1 MSKKINIY
9 WDSYNGEQDQYD
21 YIEYDH
27 FVILVKEGSAFT
39 STTFASQYNETSQ
52 RFEVDGSEFVKEAP
66 NKEEIK
72 LEEYQS
78 YKFTY
83 YAEESGDYYFS
94 IWSVLNGEYFGPVYY
109 PTQSQI
115 TDGVTLTISDDLDKV
130 DVSDTMSIYGLT
142 LSNGDY
148 GEGFLGSPGSKD
160 LGENTSVALIKDET
174 SPTFSFKAKAAASAA
189 SALAFNGKA
198 RVTIREVSEDNKP
211 SPIIFFEFYDVPIEQ
226 SSFSF
231 ADTYNSSKIVELIQ
245 HHF

>member
-1 MSKKINIY
+1 
-9 WDSYNGEQDQYD
+9 
-21 YIEYDH
+21 
-27 FVILVKEGSAFT
+27 
-39 STTFASQYNETSQ
+39 
-52 RFEVDGSEFVKEAP
+52 
-66 NKEEIK
+66 
-72 LEEYQS
+72 
-78 YKFTY
+78 
-83 YAEESGDYYFS
+83 
-94 IWSVLNGEYFGPVYY
+94 
-109 PTQSQI
+109 
-115 TDGVTLTISDDLDKV
+115 
-130 DVSDTMSIYGLT
+130 MSIYGLT

-245 HHF
+245 DNFYQNEEEKYVVTNNFTLDRVPLRHFDVVVEGYNGKTLKFANKQDCFSHVAEHFKELKQYTEDFHHGKATVGQIFCIRK